1 MGNAVFKERL
11 IRGGLQHKGCA
22 VIEVMANCHTQYGR
36 RNKHPDPA
44 ELMQFIAAGAVSLAQ
59 WEKLSP
65 EERQGKY
72 RIGVLHKDTTKPELC
87 ESYAVLRERAMAK
100 ALKEGK
106 TEEKETVTARDEIL
120 GATSGEN

>member
-1 MGNAVFKERL
+1 MERL
-11 IRGGLQHKGCA
+11 IRGGLQHKGFA

-36 RNKHPDPA
+36 RNKYPDPA
-44 ELMQFIAAGAVSLAQ
+44 DLMHHIAEGAVSLTQ
-59 WEKLSP
+59 WEKMSP

-72 RIGVLHKDTTKPELC
+72 PIGVLHKDTTKPELC
-87 ESYAVLRERAMAK
+87 ERYAVLRERATAK
-100 ALKEGK
+100 ARKDAK